1 MGGKNTDFLSQ
12 EQREILGPIFR
23 STEPRF
29 CDFNFTCLPAECLS
43 LSKWQWRAAC
53 VRTAFSERIAARLPI
68 SISLCPCVPVRHCPP
83 SLVFRSGAGE
93 EEAPSV
99 LCVLLGTDITVTPDV
114 SPCFPRP
121 SKRHNTEK
129 RQLSPEARN
138 QSAYTASPRRAVLHT
153 LHGRLGFRFEGLHS
167 ALTSCSS
174 QLGLCD
180 QESRISEYCITE
192 TGALWTGSTQE
203 PVRRS
208 GPRSRQPV
216 LLPGVL
222 QTQFALMET
231 SSSTGFDLDGL
242 IASTLD
248 DLGQQESGQERP
260 KQQHHP
266 LHHSQLEE
274 HAAHVDHAV
283 AAAKAAVSAAT
294 AAALDTR
301 SPLARTE
308 GRDVPKEGEAP
319 ADTTA
324 DPLSFCLKGLER
336 ELQHLRESSNPPP
349 PAVDLT
355 TSLGAGG
362 PPATAGTDDTAGLF
376 SLLHTLTSVL
386 QGIDKDPASSSG
398 TRKEAAPQA
407 ASGLAALAAALHNVG
422 CETPPLCTLAEPL
435 QQVLKFYEPWIQEQ
449 QQQEAPTVSAE
460 DLQRYQ
466 RQVAVYKRIAAPTQ
480 SNLQQQPSNLAASR
494 ADASSMQQHSCNS
507 EGSTNKDDSTGSNEL
522 SEFLGFVGALQS
534 AAAAEGIDLL
544 DPTWLERDATVPL
557 LPALLA

>member
-1 MGGKNTDFLSQ
+1 MRQRIVKATKLSFSA
-12 EQREILGPIFR
+12 EEGALGPIFR

-248 DLGQQESGQERP
+248 DL
-260 KQQHHP
+260 
-266 LHHSQLEE
+266 
-274 HAAHVDHAV
+274 
-283 AAAKAAVSAAT
+283 
-294 AAALDTR
+294 
-301 SPLARTE
+301 
-308 GRDVPKEGEAP
+308 DVPKEGEAP

-449 QQQEAPTVSAE
+449 QQQEHP
-460 DLQRYQ
+460 
-466 RQVAVYKRIAAPTQ
+466 
-480 SNLQQQPSNLAASR
+480 QQQPQQQQQQALTGSAEQARPGACAEAGPREAATV
-494 ADASSMQQHSCNS
+494 AA
-507 EGSTNKDDSTGSNEL
+507 EALGSTAFGS
-522 SEFLGFVGALQS
+522 GS
-534 AAAAEGIDLL
+534 A
-544 DPTWLERDATVPL
+544 R
-557 LPALLA
+557 